1 MNRRLSI
8 IIVLS
13 IVFLPFF
20 SYSQDFIIVNS
31 EGVGDIAGNA
41 ESHARDV
48 AIEDALRRAVEQ
60 AVGTFISSETV
71 VQKSVLINDSIYA
84 QANGYIK
91 EYSILSEISDGK
103 TYRVLLESNVS
114 KIKIQDDLQAI
125 GLLMNRKHKPRIMV
139 IIPEYHIHREIPDP
153 AGETEVIK
161 KLLAKGFEVVDQS
174 QVSKIRYNEQIKAV
188 IAGDAKLAAEI
199 GLEYGAELLIIG
211 EAFSESA
218 GRIVGGFITCRARIE
233 ARAIKIDTGDI
244 LVADGKYATDLDIV
258 EAIAGKKAL
267 QKAGSELAT
276 YFINQILSKWGN
288 DVTNITS
295 VNVII
300 YGLNYN
306 EFIRF
311 KQVLLQNIRGIKA
324 IHQRSF
330 TSARAVVEI
339 DLKGNAQF
347 LSEELTLM
355 KNNDFSLNIT
365 EFSANKISVKVF
377 SK

>member
-1 MNRRLSI
+1 
-8 IIVLS
+8 
-13 IVFLPFF
+13 
-20 SYSQDFIIVNS
+20 
-31 EGVGDIAGNA
+31 
-41 ESHARDV
+41 
-48 AIEDALRRAVEQ
+48 
-60 AVGTFISSETV
+60 
-71 VQKSVLINDSIYA
+71 
-84 QANGYIK
+84 
-91 EYSILSEISDGK
+91 
-103 TYRVLLESNVS
+103 
-114 KIKIQDDLQAI
+114 
-125 GLLMNRKHKPRIMV
+125 
-139 IIPEYHIHREIPDP
+139 
-153 AGETEVIK
+153 
-161 KLLAKGFEVVDQS
+161 
-174 QVSKIRYNEQIKAV
+174 
-188 IAGDAKLAAEI
+188 
-199 GLEYGAELLIIG
+199 LLIIG